1 MDRVIPIIIPSL
13 EPSECLIE
21 LVNGLRNK
29 LRDPIVIVDDGS
41 GEAFQSIFTVLE
53 NVDGCYVIH
62 HTENKG

>member
-29 LRDPIVIVDDGS
+29 LRDRLS
-41 GEAFQSIFTVLE
+41 LLMTEAERHFKVYSR
-53 NVDGCYVIH
+53 CWRM
-62 HTENKG
+62 